1 MEYVYHY
8 TSADGLKG
16 ILESKSLWATNA
28 EYLNDFREIK
38 QGIDRIKSL
47 RGSLSEFSQIKLEEI
62 YAKHKN
68 MPLEIIQE
76 AMQNKKV
83 HLANHFLKFL
93 WDIIDNN
100 SIDEIYT
107 TSFTTKHDSLNH
119 WLTYGSE
126 QTSYCIKF
134 NKEKLFDDMYFRQ
147 RKFLSGY
154 DNVDYEPAT
163 NIFHSLLKEHYL
175 PEVLGYILNSDLDL
189 DLDKKELDKKCAIAA
204 IEIFNEVI
212 FKIASIKDRAFKY
225 EEEYRFTLFHPGSV
239 MLNDNDQIDYFD
251 FIDSSDIDFLEQGE
265 QGDKDGKHFPLC
277 YRTLKSGIIAPYR
290 AIPFPKNSIEEIII
304 GPSENNELAVK
315 GLKSLLSSLNFD
327 VEVSSTKT
335 SFRRI

>member
-38 QGIDRIKSL
+38 EGIDTINSL
-47 RGSLSEFSQIKLEEI
+47 RQGLSEFSQEKFEEI

-68 MPLEIIQE
+68 MPLEVIQK
-76 AMQNKKV
+76 AMKNKEV
-83 HLANHFLKFL
+83 HLANHCLKFL

-100 SIDEIYT
+100 NINEIYT
-107 TSFTTKHDSLNH
+107 TSFTTKCDSLNH

-134 NKEKLFDDMYFRQ
+134 NKEKLFDDEYFRQ

-154 DNVDYEPAT
+154 DYVDYQPTEEML
-163 NIFHSLLKEHYL
+163 HSLIEEHYL
-175 PEVLGYILNSDLDL
+175 PEVLSYVLDSNLNENDLN
-189 DLDKKELDKKCAIAA
+189 EKCAITA
-204 IEIFNEVI
+204 IEIFNEAI
-212 FKIASIKDRAFKY
+212 FKIASIKDQAFEY
-225 EEEYRFTLFHPGSV
+225 EEEYRFTLFYPGLVS
-239 MLNDNDQIDYFD
+239 LNENTEKCYFD
-251 FIDSSDIDFLEQGE
+251 FIDSSDIDFMELENGVKE
-265 QGDKDGKHFPLC
+265 FFPLC
-277 YRTLKSGIIAPYR
+277 YRTLNSGVIAPYR
-290 AIPFPKNSIEEIII
+290 AIPFPKHSIEEIIV
-304 GPSENNELAVK
+304 GPSENKDLAVK
-315 GLKSLLSSLNFD
+315 GLRSLLSSLDYN
-327 VEVSSTKT
+327 VKVSSTET

>member
-68 MPLEIIQE
+68 IPLDVTQKE
-76 AMQNKKV
+76 MRSKDV
-83 HLANHFLKFL
+83 HLANHFLNFL
-93 WDIIDNN
+93 WNIIDNN
-100 SIDEIYT
+100 TIDEIYT
-107 TSFTTKHDSLNH
+107 TSFTTKRDSLNH

-134 NKEKLFDDMYFRQ
+134 NKEKLFDDEYFRQ
-147 RKFLSGY
+147 RKLLSGY
-154 DNVDYEPAT
+154 DDVDYQPTEEML
-163 NIFHSLLKEHYL
+163 HSLIEEHYL
-175 PEVLGYILNSDLDL
+175 PEVLSYVLDPNLNGNDLN
-189 DLDKKELDKKCAIAA
+189 EKCAIAA
-204 IEIFNEVI
+204 IEIFNEAI
-212 FKIASIKDRAFKY
+212 FKIASIKDQAFEY
-225 EEEYRFTLFHPGSV
+225 EEEYRFTLFYPGLVS
-239 MLNDNDQIDYFD
+239 LNENTEKGYFD
-251 FIDSSDIDFLEQGE
+251 FIDSSNIDFIELENGVKE
-265 QGDKDGKHFPLC
+265 FFPLC

-290 AIPFPKNSIEEIII
+290 AIPFPKNSIDEIII

-315 GLKSLLSSLNFD
+315 GLKSFLSSLNFD

>member
-1 MEYVYHY
+1 M
-8 TSADGLKG
+8 
-16 ILESKSLWATNA
+16 
-28 EYLNDFREIK
+28 
-38 QGIDRIKSL
+38 
-47 RGSLSEFSQIKLEEI
+47 SEFSQIKLEEI

-83 HLANHFLKFL
+83 HLANHFLKSL
-93 WDIIDNN
+93 WDIVDNN

-107 TSFTTKHDSLNH
+107 TSFTTKRDSLNH

-134 NKEKLFDDMYFRQ
+134 NKEKLFDDEYFRQ
-147 RKFLSGY
+147 RKLLSGY
-154 DNVDYEPAT
+154 DDVDYQPTEEML
-163 NIFHSLLKEHYL
+163 HSLIEEHYL
-175 PEVLGYILNSDLDL
+175 PEVLSYVLDPNLNGNDLN
-189 DLDKKELDKKCAIAA
+189 EKCAIAA
-204 IEIFNEVI
+204 IEIFNEAI
-212 FKIASIKDRAFKY
+212 FKIASIKDQAFEY
-225 EEEYRFTLFHPGSV
+225 EEEYRFTLFYPGLVS
-239 MLNDNDQIDYFD
+239 LNENTEKGYFD
-251 FIDSSDIDFLEQGE
+251 FIDSSNIDFIELENGVKE
-265 QGDKDGKHFPLC
+265 FFPLC

-290 AIPFPKNSIEEIII
+290 AIPFPKNSIDEIII

-315 GLKSLLSSLNFD
+315 GLKSFLSSLNFD